1 MIPVPGKKTLRRVLL
16 LLLLLGMALPA
27 LAEQGYITDRLHIT
41 LRRGPG
47 NEYKI
52 LKSLPSATPVEI
64 LERGERYLKVR
75 LEDGEEGYVL
85 TQYVSDEMP
94 FVLVAERLRR
104 ERDRLGDRLKALED
118 KERALQAELTAA
130 GGRLQRSE
138 SELRKTTEQ
147 FQVLQA
153 GSEHVTEI
161 MAERDRLRQENQDL
175 QARLTVLKKDNARLL
190 RTDIFRWFL
199 AGAGVL
205 WLGWL
210 LGRRPPKRSRSF

>member
-147 FQVLQA
+147 FQVLRA

>member
-1 MIPVPGKKTLRRVLL
+1 MIPVPGKKTLRRVL

-94 FVLVAERLRR
+94 SVLVAERLRR
-104 ERDRLGDRLKALED
+104 ERDRLRDRLKALED

-175 QARLTVLKKDNARLL
+175 QAKLTVLKKDNARLL

>member
-16 LLLLLGMALPA
+16 LLLLLGVALPA

-147 FQVLQA
+147 FQVLRA

-190 RTDIFRWFL
+190 RSDIFRWFL

>member
-1 MIPVPGKKTLRRVLL
+1 MIPVPGKKTLRRVL

-94 FVLVAERLRR
+94 YVLVAERLRR
-104 ERDRLGDRLKALED
+104 ERDRLRDRLKALED

-161 MAERDRLRQENQDL
+161 MSERDRLRQETQDL
-175 QARLTVLKKDNARLL
+175 QAKLTVLKKDNARLL

>member
-1 MIPVPGKKTLRRVLL
+1 
-16 LLLLLGMALPA
+16 
-27 LAEQGYITDRLHIT
+27 
-41 LRRGPG
+41 
-47 NEYKI
+47 
-52 LKSLPSATPVEI
+52 
-64 LERGERYLKVR
+64 
-75 LEDGEEGYVL
+75 VL

-94 FVLVAERLRR
+94 SVLVAERLRR
-104 ERDRLGDRLKALED
+104 ERDRLRDRLKALED

-175 QARLTVLKKDNARLL
+175 QAKLTVLKKDNARLL

>member
-1 MIPVPGKKTLRRVLL
+1 MIPVPGKKTLRRVL

-94 FVLVAERLRR
+94 SVLVAERLRR
-104 ERDRLGDRLKALED
+104 ERDRLRDRLKALED

-161 MAERDRLRQENQDL
+161 MSERDRLRQETQDL
-175 QARLTVLKKDNARLL
+175 QAKLTVLKKDNARLL

>member
-94 FVLVAERLRR
+94 SVLVAERLRR

>member
-94 FVLVAERLRR
+94 YVLVAERLRR
-104 ERDRLGDRLKALED
+104 ERDRLRDRLKALED

-161 MAERDRLRQENQDL
+161 MSERDRLRQETQDL
-175 QARLTVLKKDNARLL
+175 QAKLTVLKKDNARLL

>member
-94 FVLVAERLRR
+94 SVLVAERLRR

-147 FQVLQA
+147 FQVLRA

>member
-1 MIPVPGKKTLRRVLL
+1 LR
-16 LLLLLGMALPA
+16 
-27 LAEQGYITDRLHIT
+27 
-41 LRRGPG
+41 
-47 NEYKI
+47 
-52 LKSLPSATPVEI
+52 
-64 LERGERYLKVR
+64 
-75 LEDGEEGYVL
+75 
-85 TQYVSDEMP
+85 
-94 FVLVAERLRR
+94 
-104 ERDRLGDRLKALED
+104 DRLKALED

-161 MAERDRLRQENQDL
+161 MSERDRLRQETQDL
-175 QARLTVLKKDNARLL
+175 QAKLTVLKKDNARLL